1 MQNKKLFFLVVVS
14 SIAALGGLLFG
25 FDMAVISGAIPFV
38 KDQFNLSS
46 VAEGWFVSSALLG
59 AILGVAISGEL
70 SDRWGR
76 KKSLFIAAILFF
88 TSAVGCALAPSF
100 TILIVARIL
109 GGMAVGIASN
119 VVPLYLSEISPANI
133 RGRLVTCY
141 QLAVTIGI
149 LTAYLCNY
157 SLLEFTSIFQ
167 NETNGSLLRFIF
179 ADQVW
184 RGMFSLEVIP
194 AVLFFIGL
202 FFVPDSPRWLLKQGR
217 EKEGKDILTRIN
229 GETEAEK
236 EVKDIHRTLHRE
248 EGSYKELLAP
258 GMRIAL
264 LIGILLP
271 LFSQLSGINA
281 IIYYGP
287 RILNDAGL
295 SINDAVASQIIMGVA
310 IVLFTFIAIW
320 KVDQIGRRILYLVGT
335 AGATISLFLTGL
347 CFYVEVNTGMLLL
360 ISALSF
366 LAFFSFSIGPLKFVI
381 ASEIFPNKIR
391 GRALGISILTMWVT
405 DAIVGQLM
413 PVSLSEL
420 GTSGTFWVFAGFCF
434 IAFWVVY
441 YLVPETKGKTLEEIQ
456 LMWSGHQLKQEAVI
470 KEEKKCLEEKME
482 NLKNL

>member
-1 MQNKKLFFLVVVS
+1 MQNKKIIFLVFVS
-14 SIAALGGLLFG
+14 SVAALGGLLFG

-38 KDQFNLSS
+38 KDQFNLSA

-70 SDRWGR
+70 SDRLGR
-76 KKSLFIAAILFF
+76 KKSLFGAAILFF
-88 TSAVGCALAPSF
+88 TSAIGCALAPSF
-100 TILIVARIL
+100 TILVFARIL

-141 QLAVTIGI
+141 QLAVTLGI
-149 LTAYLCNY
+149 LIAYLCNY
-157 SLLEFTSIFQ
+157 GLLELVPIDQSEA
-167 NETNGSLLRFIF
+167 NESLLRFVF
-179 ADQVW
+179 ADQIW

-217 EKEGKDILTRIN
+217 EKEGKGVLTRIN
-229 GETEAEK
+229 GKTEAEK
-236 EVKDIHRTLHRE
+236 EVKDIQRTLNQE
-248 EGSYKELLAP
+248 EGSYKELLDP

-271 LFSQLSGINA
+271 LFSQFSGINA

-295 SINDAVASQIIMGVA
+295 SINDALVSQIVVGVA

-320 KVDQIGRRILYLVGT
+320 KVDQMGRRILYLVGT

-347 CFYVEVNTGMLLL
+347 CFYVEVNAGILLL

-391 GRALGISILTMWVT
+391 GRALGISILTMWVS

-413 PVSLSEL
+413 PVSLSGL
-420 GTSGTFWVFAGFCF
+420 GTAGTFWIFAGFCF
-434 IAFWVVY
+434 IAFWVIY

-456 LMWSGHQLKQEAVI
+456 FMWSGKLISEQESGIREQGVT
-470 KEEKKCLEEKME
+470 
-482 NLKNL
+482 KNLQDI

>member
-1 MQNKKLFFLVVVS
+1 MNNKRLIYLVFTAFV
-14 SIAALGGLLFG
+14 AALGGLLFG

-38 KDQFNLSS
+38 KEQFSLSPA
-46 VAEGWFVSSALLG
+46 AEGWFVSSALIG
-59 AILGVAISGEL
+59 AILGVALSGEL
-70 SDRWGR
+70 SDRRGR
-76 KKSLFIAAILFF
+76 KKSLLLAAVMFF

-100 TILIVARIL
+100 MILILARIL

-119 VVPLYLSEISPANI
+119 VVPLYLSEISPADI

-149 LTAYLCNY
+149 LTAYLSNW
-157 SLLEFTSIFQ
+157 SLLALFPAEQANI
-167 NETNGSLLRFIF
+167 NRSLFSSVF
-179 ADQVW
+179 GDQIW
-184 RGMFSLEVIP
+184 RAMFSLEVIP

-217 EKEGKDILTRIN
+217 DDEGREILIKIN
-229 GETEAEK
+229 GEAEAQK
-236 EVKDIHRTLHRE
+236 QIKDIHRTLDQE

-271 LFSQLSGINA
+271 LFSQFSGINA

-295 SINDAVASQIIMGVA
+295 SIDDALASQIIMGVA

-320 KVDQIGRRILYLVGT
+320 KVDQMGRRKLYLIGT
-335 AGATISLFLTGL
+335 AGATVSLFLTGL
-347 CFYVEVNTGMLLL
+347 CFYMDVNAGLLLL

-391 GRALGISILTMWVT
+391 GRALGISILTMWAS

-413 PVSLSEL
+413 PVSLAGL
-420 GTSGTFWVFAGFCF
+420 GTAGTFWIFAGFCF
-434 IAFWVVY
+434 VAFWVIY
-441 YLVPETKGKTLEEIQ
+441 GLVPETKGKTLEEIQ
-456 LMWSGHQLKQEAVI
+456 FMWSRS
-470 KEEKKCLEEKME
+470 
-482 NLKNL
+482 

>member
-1 MQNKKLFFLVVVS
+1 MNKDRLIYLIFTTFV
-14 SIAALGGLLFG
+14 AALGGLLFG
-25 FDMAVISGAIPFV
+25 FDMAVISGVIPFV
-38 KDQFNLSS
+38 KEQFSLSAG
-46 VAEGWFVSSALLG
+46 AEGWFVSSALIG
-59 AILGVAISGEL
+59 AILGVALSGEL
-70 SDRWGR
+70 SDRHGR
-76 KKSLFIAAILFF
+76 KKSLILAAVLFF
-88 TSAVGCALAPSF
+88 TSAIGCALAPSF
-100 TILIVARIL
+100 MILVLARIL

-119 VVPLYLSEISPANI
+119 VVPLYLSEISPAHI

-149 LTAYLCNY
+149 LTAYLSNWG
-157 SLLEFTSIFQ
+157 LQAFIPAGQDIVE
-167 NETNGSLLRFIF
+167 GSVFNFIF
-179 ADQVW
+179 VQEIW

-217 EKEGKDILTRIN
+217 EEEGKEILERIN
-229 GETEAEK
+229 GEPEAQKQVE
-236 EVKDIHRTLHRE
+236 DIHLTLDQE

-271 LFSQLSGINA
+271 LFSQFSGINA

-295 SINDAVASQIIMGVA
+295 SISDALASQIIMGVA

-320 KVDQIGRRILYLVGT
+320 KVDQLGRRVLYLVGT
-335 AGATISLFLTGL
+335 AGAAVSLFLTGL
-347 CFYVEVNTGMLLL
+347 CFYIDVNAGILLL

-391 GRALGISILTMWVT
+391 GRALGISILTMWAS
-405 DAIVGQLM
+405 DAIVGQLTPM
-413 PVSLSEL
+413 FLEGF
-420 GTSGTFWVFAGFCF
+420 GTAVTFWIFAGFCVV
-434 IAFWVVY
+434 AYWVIYV
-441 YLVPETKGKTLEEIQ
+441 LVPETKGKTLEEIQ
-456 LMWSGHQLKQEAVI
+456 FMWSK
-470 KEEKKCLEEKME
+470 
-482 NLKNL
+482 